1 MKTVA
6 RYNVV
11 LIQKYAKELKNH
23 FKMIHD
29 YNSNYK
35 DASILSKQQHK
46 EECKKINEMI
56 KKFDEQIGNKQF
68 YTSYYALDNYKKE
81 IESNSNKKTLDSFL
95 WCVLNQTMWTLRD
108 LYKYEVMGEWK

>member
-1 MKTVA
+1 METVA
-6 RYNVV
+6 RYDIV

-46 EECKKINEMI
+46 EEYEK
-56 KKFDEQIGNKQF
+56 NK
-68 YTSYYALDNYKKE
+68 
-81 IESNSNKKTLDSFL
+81 
-95 WCVLNQTMWTLRD
+95 
-108 LYKYEVMGEWK
+108 